1 MVTFMSW
8 LDLCLACAGVYLI
21 KRIVSKKNPA
31 PFPPGPKPLPLLG
44 NLLDKPSVKQWLT
57 FSDWANK
64 FGDMIHLEIFGQHT
78 VILNSANAAVEMLE
92 KKSSIYSDRPTLP
105 MGGELIGWKEALV
118 LLPYGDK
125 FREHRRNFHRV
136 LGGRTAVSVY
146 HPIEEMETH
155 KFLQRALA
163 KPADL
168 NAHLRTTAGAIIL
181 RISYGYCI
189 REGGDPFVDLA
200 GKVIDDFARYT
211 AVGAFMVDSIPALA
225 YVPEWF
231 PGAGFKR
238 KARECHADL
247 LNMIH
252 QLFEL
257 AKKQMAAGIACKS
270 LTSDLLERKASTAE
284 EHDIKWTAGM
294 MLAGG
299 ADTTVSS
306 NYAFFLAMTL
316 YPEVQ
321 RKAQAEIDAVVG
333 SDRLPTFADRESLPY
348 VEALVKE
355 VYRWHAVV
363 PVVLPHRLTVDD
375 IHNGYYIPRGTLVI
389 SNIWQMT
396 IDAVMQYGRLYR
408 GMLHDPSIYP
418 DPMEFNPNRFLP
430 GEGKPL
436 QTDPRNIC
444 FGFGRRICPGLHL
457 ADASVWLT
465 VAMSLAV
472 FDISKVVENGVE
484 ITPEVDHSSG
494 TISHPKLFK
503 CSIKARSA
511 KALELI
517 QQNPRY

>member
-1 MVTFMSW
+1 
-8 LDLCLACAGVYLI
+8 
-21 KRIVSKKNPA
+21 
-31 PFPPGPKPLPLLG
+31 
-44 NLLDKPSVKQWLT
+44 
-57 FSDWANK
+57 
-64 FGDMIHLEIFGQHT
+64 
-78 VILNSANAAVEMLE
+78 
-92 KKSSIYSDRPTLP
+92 
-105 MGGELIGWKEALV
+105 
-118 LLPYGDK
+118 
-125 FREHRRNFHRV
+125 
-136 LGGRTAVSVY
+136 
-146 HPIEEMETH
+146 
-155 KFLQRALA
+155 
-163 KPADL
+163 
-168 NAHLRTTAGAIIL
+168 
-181 RISYGYCI
+181 
-189 REGGDPFVDLA
+189 
-200 GKVIDDFARYT
+200 
-211 AVGAFMVDSIPALA
+211 
-225 YVPEWF
+225 
-231 PGAGFKR
+231 
-238 KARECHADL
+238 
-247 LNMIH
+247 
-252 QLFEL
+252 
-257 AKKQMAAGIACKS
+257 
-270 LTSDLLERKASTAE
+270 
-284 EHDIKWTAGM
+284 M

-321 RKAQAEIDAVVG
+321 RKAQAEIDAVIG

-389 SNIWQMT
+389 SNIW
-396 IDAVMQYGRLYR
+396 

-418 DPMEFNPNRFLP
+418 NPMEFNPNRFLP

-444 FGFGRRICPGLHL
+444 FGFGRRVCPGLHL

-472 FDISKVVENGVE
+472 FEISKVVENGVE
-484 ITPEVDHSSG
+484 ITPEVDPSSG

-517 QQNPRY
+517 QQNPRH

>member
-1 MVTFMSW
+1 MATFMSW

-21 KRIVSKKNPA
+21 KRIVSKKNLA
-31 PFPPGPKPLPLLG
+31 PFPPGPKPLPLFG

-105 MGGELIGWKEALV
+105 MGGELIGWKDALV

-155 KFLQRALA
+155 K
-163 KPADL
+163 
-168 NAHLRTTAGAIIL
+168 TAGAIIL

-247 LNMIH
+247 LNMIN

-270 LTSDLLERKASTAE
+270 LTSDLLERKASTEE

-299 ADTTVSS
+299 ADTGKQTNVPQTVSS

-321 RKAQAEIDAVVG
+321 RKAQAEIDAVIG

-375 IHNGYYIPRGTLVI
+375 IHNGYYIPRGTL
-389 SNIWQMT
+389 MT
-396 IDAVMQYGRLYR
+396 IDTVMRYSHLYR

-418 DPMEFNPNRFLP
+418 NPMEFNPNRFLP
-430 GEGKPL
+430 GEASVLVSIVPARSLLLDGL
-436 QTDPRNIC
+436 VNGFNIYQQVC
-444 FGFGRRICPGLHL
+444 TF

-472 FDISKVVENGVE
+472 FEISKVVENGVE
-484 ITPEVDHSSG
+484 ITPEVDPSSG

-517 QQNPRY
+517 QQNPRH